1 MIRMSGMLAKGSAFA
16 QTRIEGG
23 KEVPGATPVV
33 WVLVLVL
40 VLVLV
45 SVPVIKEWNERN
57 LS

>member
-1 MIRMSGMLAKGSAFA
+1 MLAKGSAFA